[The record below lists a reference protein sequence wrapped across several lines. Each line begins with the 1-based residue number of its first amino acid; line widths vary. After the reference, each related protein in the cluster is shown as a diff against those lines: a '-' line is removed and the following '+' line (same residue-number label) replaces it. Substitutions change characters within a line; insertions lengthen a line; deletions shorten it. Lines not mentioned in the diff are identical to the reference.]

1 MCAYAFVVFCVP
13 LLPCLLCAMHRA
25 ALRICVASPCSV
37 LFLAFRLRVSCTVL
51 QLPGAGVPVGC
62 VTEFQLRVDP
72 FLPARPRGDYHVI
85 SSALNLRNGARVYVF
100 DVGRLFCVATLERVL
115 DANCPSLSAALNSV
129 LCCWVESAEQ
139 LGACIRAA
147 CGSVRSRDYTALIV
161 YGLASLYPANPT
173 RCNVNYLF
181 ETLHTLVD
189 LAADRQA
196 CVLLVNQVHFRDT
209 GVYFS
214 GGAKMVSTH
223 ETMSSRA

>member
-1 MCAYAFVVFCVP
+1 
-13 LLPCLLCAMHRA
+13 
-25 ALRICVASPCSV
+25 
-37 LFLAFRLRVSCTVL
+37 
-51 QLPGAGVPVGC
+51 VPVGC

-72 FLPARPRGDYHVI
+72 LLPARPRVDYHVI
-85 SSALNLRNGARVYVF
+85 SRTPNLRDGARVYVV
-100 DVGRLFCVATLERVL
+100 DVGRLFCVDTLERVL
-115 DANCPSLSAALNSV
+115 DANCPSLSAALNLV
-129 LCCWVESAEQ
+129 LCCRVESAEQ
-139 LGACIRAA
+139 CACIRAA
-147 CGSVRSRDYTALIV
+147 CTSVRSRDYTVLFV
-161 YGLASLYPANPT
+161 YGLASLYLANPT